1 MLNEQQINNLM
12 SLKFINIIDNDIRV
26 LTEFDIKYLP
36 AKPSVVGRIIFI
48 LNIFFKGD
56 KLSQLSFDLQ
66 NYDYEELIEIAKN
79 IKSNDFIMYE
89 LDTYLAGDIE

>member
-1 MLNEQQINNLM
+1 MLNEQQINYL
-12 SLKFINIIDNDIRV
+12 SSFKFINVIDCNIKV
-26 LTEFDIKYLP
+26 LTEFDIKPLP
-36 AKPSVVGRIIFI
+36 AKPSVVGRVIII

-66 NYDYEELIEIAKN
+66 NYNYDELIEIAKN

-89 LDTYLAGDIE
+89 LDSYLAGDIE